1 MFERCLYFNLNE
13 LTRKI
18 NRIWD
23 AAFAEFGLSP
33 SHAYLLRLV
42 LANPGLSQKDIAGEL
57 KLEKSTITRFINA
70 LVKQNL
76 LVRNKSGRDT
86 SILPTDEA
94 KFLEIMLNNKGD
106 ELYKRMGEELGQDN
120 LKRLVRALRH
130 TSQKLS

>member
-23 AAFAEFGLSP
+23 VAFEEFGLSP

-42 LANPGLSQKDIAGEL
+42 LAKSGMSQKDITREL
-57 KLEKSTITRFINA
+57 KLEKSTITRFIDA